1 MKLRKQYE
9 EEIKLAKNKKV
20 SRAPSEK
27 PEVETRGV

>member
-1 MKLRKQYE
+1 VMKLRKQYE

-27 PEVETRGV
+27 P